1 MVTQGTFMWNYFKIR
16 PLVKEK
22 SFKGFSILSSGSHL
36 VHPSRTGWAIF
47 AEGHRR
53 NISCEIS
60 LKLCKWP
67 RRCCFKVFLLLAL
80 VAILFSE
87 WNHLGN
93 FGGGSPKEHSCKM
106 ISKSIHRFRR
116 CLSELLTDGRQT
128 LSGHKSSPWAFG
140 SGELKQIS
148 RQHFKT
154 F

>member
-1 MVTQGTFMWNYFKIR
+1 MWNYFKIW
-16 PLVKEK
+16 PLVKEEK

-36 VHPSRTGWAIF
+36 VHPSGTGWAIF
-47 AEGHRR
+47 VEGHWR
-53 NISCEIS
+53 NISCEVI
-60 LKLCKWP
+60 LKLVKWP
-67 RRCCFKVFLLLAL
+67 RRCCFKVFLFLAL

-87 WNHLGN
+87 RNHLGN
-93 FGGGSPKEHSCKM
+93 FVGGSPKEHSCKL

-116 CLSELLTDGRQT
+116 CLLSELLTDGRQT
-128 LSGHKSSPWAFG
+128 LSSHKSSPWAFG